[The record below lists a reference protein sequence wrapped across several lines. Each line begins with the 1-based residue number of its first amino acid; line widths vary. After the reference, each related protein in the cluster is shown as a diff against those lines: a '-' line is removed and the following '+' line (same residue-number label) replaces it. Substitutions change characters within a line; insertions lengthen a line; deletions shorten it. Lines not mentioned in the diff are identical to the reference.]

1 MAIIIL
7 VVFYNSSVFAQEFD
21 AGLKAGINSSKVT
34 GTYATAKT
42 GYVYGVFIE
51 IKFKNQI
58 GIHVEGL
65 IAQQNSSRGDLDIE
79 MTYFKVPLVCKY
91 HTSNKFNFYAG
102 PQLGFVIDDNF
113 NEFLIPQ
120 DGGTDQLKSEPIDI
134 SGVIGIGYEI
144 INGLCLDGRF
154 DFGFN
159 DVYRLIYRSDLA
171 TGTRTLA
178 LTASLEYTFF

>member
-1 MAIIIL
+1 MLASRQGGNLSKIKGSWKSANKLGYTFWAFIGIKFSNNIGIQAEAL
-7 VVFYNSSVFAQEFD
+7 YSQQGSSDSKGGFD
-21 AGLKAGINSSKVT
+21 AEV
-34 GTYATAKT
+34 
-42 GYVYGVFIE
+42 V
-51 IKFKNQI
+51 
-58 GIHVEGL
+58 
-65 IAQQNSSRGDLDIE
+65 
-79 MTYFKVPLVCKY
+79 YFKVPLVCKY
-91 HTSNKFNFYAG
+91 YISNGINFYAG